1 MREAVLDK
9 SIAVLRQTYIKL
21 VEQGKICNACSDS
34 SDEEAAK
41 KEPAEWSDYNTKL
54 ILNKAL
60 SKTNVNYVIFFYIFL
75 FYVVLLFNAFI
86 F

>member
-21 VEQGKICNACSDS
+21 VTEGKICNACSDS

-41 KEPAEWSDYNTKL
+41 EEKEPTQ
-54 ILNKAL
+54 
-60 SKTNVNYVIFFYIFL
+60 
-75 FYVVLLFNAFI
+75 
-86 F
+86 

>member
-1 MREAVLDK
+1 MRERDSWRGSWVLHTIIIFSDKLLNLQFPAENESAKMREAVLDK

-41 KEPAEWSDYNTKL
+41 KEPAE
-54 ILNKAL
+54 
-60 SKTNVNYVIFFYIFL
+60 
-75 FYVVLLFNAFI
+75 
-86 F
+86 